1 MSNDCSD
8 RLGDL
13 SDATKYIDR
22 LNISSVSAEKI
33 FSYLETML
41 LIRLAEQAIAKL
53 ITDGHVKCPCHLAI
67 GQEAIPTGISDSLKK
82 SDYVFGNHRSHGH
95 YLALGSDLN
104 KLLSEVLGKATGCSG
119 GMGGSMHLS
128 SQETGFLGS
137 VPIVAGTIPV
147 ATGAALAAK
156 MSAKGQIAVS
166 YFGDGSTEEGGFHES
181 MNIAAVYK
189 LPILFVCEN
198 NLYSSHL
205 DINLRQPSDTVS
217 RYAKAHCIIS
227 KVLDGNDV
235 VAVASCASELIDGI
249 RNGAGPAFLE
259 VVTYRRLGHV
269 GPDENIDVGV
279 RRSQKDLDAW
289 KKRDPIKRLKD
300 AIVDDGLSDLA
311 SLENKELEIQA
322 RVDMAVIKAM
332 DAPYPSKEDLMKLV
346 YSGRVNE

>member
-1 MSNDCSD
+1 MSNDYSE

-13 SDATKYIDR
+13 SDATKHIGK
-22 LNISSVSAEKI
+22 LNITSIANEKL
-33 FSYLETML
+33 FSYMETML
-41 LIRLAEQAIAKL
+41 LIRLTEQAIAKL
-53 ITDGHVKCPCHLAI
+53 VIDGHIKCPCHLAV

-95 YLALGSDLN
+95 YLALGSDLDN
-104 KLLSEVLGKATGCSG
+104 LLAEVLGKATGCSG
-119 GMGGSMHLS
+119 GMGGSMHLGS
-128 SQETGFLGS
+128 PETGFLGS

-181 MNIAAVYK
+181 MNIAAVYN

-205 DINLRQPSDTVS
+205 DINLRQPNDKIS
-217 RYAKAHCIIS
+217 RYAKAHCIKS

-235 VAVASCASELIDGI
+235 VSVACCANQLIGDI
-249 RNGAGPAFLE
+249 RSGAGPAFLE
-259 VVTYRRLGHV
+259 VITYRWLGHV
-269 GPDENIDVGV
+269 GADENIDVGV

-289 KKRDPIKRLKD
+289 KKRDPIKRLKEAMID
-300 AIVDDGLSDLA
+300 NGLLDLT
-311 SLENKELEIQA
+311 SLENMNLEIQE
-322 RVDMAVIKAM
+322 RVDRAVRKAM
-332 DAPYPSKEDLMKLV
+332 AAPYPSKDVLMNLV
-346 YSGRVNE
+346 YSG